1 MDVKY
6 IMIDER
12 MIISSSIETLDDYF
26 IKDMLFVEDNIVV
39 LVKPREQY
47 LLGQTEEYPKKI
59 E

>member
-12 MIISSSIETLDDYF
+12 HIISSSIETLDDYF
-26 IKDMLFVEDNIVV
+26 IKDMLFVEDNIVI

>member
-12 MIISSSIETLDDYF
+12 SIIPSSIETLDDYF
-26 IKDMLFVEDNIVV
+26 IKDMLFVEDNIVI